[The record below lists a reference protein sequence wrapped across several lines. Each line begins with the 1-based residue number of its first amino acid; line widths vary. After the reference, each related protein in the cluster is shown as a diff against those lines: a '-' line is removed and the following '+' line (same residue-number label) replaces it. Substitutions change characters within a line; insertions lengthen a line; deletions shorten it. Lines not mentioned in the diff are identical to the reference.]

1 MNTPETTWFLFL
13 SGLLAIVAMI
23 LPGISGAYILVLLGK
38 YRYVLAA
45 VNNRDIITLAVI
57 VAGAVLGLGIF
68 ARFLSWLLSRHHDIT
83 VAALSGLML
92 GSLRKVWP
100 WKDPV
105 NNTNP
110 VLPAMLDSD
119 AAITIAI
126 GAAGLIIVLMLSWL
140 ATRHQNPDGAE
151 Q

>member
-1 MNTPETTWFLFL
+1 
-13 SGLLAIVAMI
+13 
-23 LPGISGAYILVLLGK
+23 
-38 YRYVLAA
+38 
-45 VNNRDIITLAVI
+45 
-57 VAGAVLGLGIF
+57 
-68 ARFLSWLLSRHHDIT
+68 
-83 VAALSGLML
+83 ML

-110 VLPAMLDSD
+110 VLPAMLDSE